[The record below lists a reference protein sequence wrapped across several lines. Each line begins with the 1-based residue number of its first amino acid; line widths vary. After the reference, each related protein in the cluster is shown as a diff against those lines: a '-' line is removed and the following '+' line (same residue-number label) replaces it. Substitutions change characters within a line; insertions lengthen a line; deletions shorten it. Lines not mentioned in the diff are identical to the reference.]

1 MKTLIVGLCALG
13 CLAVEAATASAAWN
27 NVFQTNLV
35 CFLRRRATSNCC
47 PPPAVAY
54 SAPCCTSCAPPAPAP
69 CPAPCPQ
76 TSCSTS
82 YVQRCYYQPVTV
94 YQTQSYYEAVTTYR
108 TSYYYEPVTT
118 YTYRCYYD
126 PCTCTSQQVA
136 TPCTSYRLKAQQCP
150 VQSWVQ
156 RCCQV
161 PVTAYQKACY
171 WQPQTT
177 CCTTTEGAPIP
188 MAANGPPVVAQSPP
202 VVIQQQQ
209 QQPPPNVY
217 DNRAPSQQPPP
228 IINDQKTPGTNG
240 GYDRYY
246 PPIQKQ
252 MNFQAPQGIPPAVK
266 PIAPPPPPVKL
277 DRIVVGPDAGVEG
290 QVVRSDKTPRAN
302 ARVQFVSADHLAP
315 SQTVTANSAG
325 RFQVTLASGGWLVYL
340 DAPDGT
346 QIFHSRIEV
355 TANQPRI
362 TLVNR

>member
-47 PPPAVAY
+47 PAPAVAY

-136 TPCTSYRLKAQQCP
+136 IPCTSYRLKAQQCP